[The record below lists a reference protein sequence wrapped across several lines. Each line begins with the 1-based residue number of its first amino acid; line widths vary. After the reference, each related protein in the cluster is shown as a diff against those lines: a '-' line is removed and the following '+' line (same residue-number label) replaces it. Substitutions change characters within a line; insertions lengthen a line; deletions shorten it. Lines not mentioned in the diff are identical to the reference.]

1 MNLSNW
7 REEYDKYSLH
17 EENLTLDPY
26 AIFKEWF
33 DKAVEDL
40 NPEPNAFILST
51 VSAKIE
57 PESRVVLLKEIEDSQ
72 FVFYTNYS
80 SQKGQDISAH
90 PKASM
95 LFFFPF
101 SQRHRKSNPFERKRR
116 RYLS

>member
-57 PESRVVLLKEIEDSQ
+57 PESRVVRKDRIYLHTLKRLCYFSFLLA
-72 FVFYTNYS
+72 
-80 SQKGQDISAH
+80 KG
-90 PKASM
+90 KY
-95 LFFFPF
+95 
-101 SQRHRKSNPFERKRR
+101 E
-116 RYLS
+116 